1 MVSYV
6 HLLQAVTPK
15 KYDVRFEFSKLGEDD
30 GFAGYLKAD
39 LELAKPSHTVELHAK
54 CIDIQSAFV
63 KLQSGLTIKMTQA
76 VKQDA
81 TESVLLTF
89 ESVLSGSILLESS
102 FSGSIRGPLNGL
114 YHCDFNGIAGA
125 STHFEPVYARYV
137 FPCIDEPAAKAC
149 FKISIVAPSALTV
162 VSNMPQESSR
172 VLSDGVTEH
181 VFAETPRMSSYLL
194 GFAIGD
200 FSVIHEPGNSPIP
213 MALYAPRGKEKMGQF
228 ALEIAAYSLAF
239 FEKFFDQKFPLPK
252 LDLVVPP
259 AFPIGGMENWGI
271 ITLTDRSLIDETAS
285 LQKRQGVASLV
296 AHEVSHMWF
305 GDLVTPAWWDD
316 LWLKEGFASWVNLLP
331 LDAKFPEWRVW
342 DSWILSLLYGGK
354 KSGALEVD
362 QYKATHPIE
371 VAVNHPDEVQEIFDE
386 LSYNKGSAV
395 VNMLYHS
402 LGHDTFRKGLSD
414 WLEKCKNGNSTTNEL
429 WACLEKASGQP
440 VAEMMSSW
448 TKNCG
453 FPVLEVNL
461 SVCGDIWEV
470 TQRRFSLHDSH
481 HCLHAQDENGKQEK
495 RVKLNPWTVPICI
508 QHDGSQSTERTT
520 FSETRTTIPRK
531 GRWIKVNSGIR
542 TPLRV
547 CYAPE
552 LLKVIVKSGSALQ
565 PTDRVGLVNDTFAMM
580 RAGMVEPATLLSLC
594 ESLLPSEKDPMAWVG
609 HIGILRKALTVFED
623 SFDKDEAPELP
634 RFLIHLVVPLKD
646 RLGWEEPAQEDAWDS
661 LLRPEVLSLLAA
673 CQEPM
678 VCKES
683 IQRAETYLCAQH
695 PAPKKSSI
703 NLKAAFESACSI
715 CGGLEIPNS
724 AVRGVALKVGLSNKG
739 ALWKPMCERLKVVS
753 NTEERDQ
760 LLVAMMG
767 HSDRMVLENWVASA
781 IQGQLPSQEWG
792 TMFAGLAGNRHHK
805 RLAWNMLT
813 RHWDAVYK
821 VWGQSQFKMKAIIA
835 SAMVKADPDEVELFF
850 DSHPCE
856 MAKRTIQQGLEG
868 LAADAFLSA
877 KAKDL
882 HNYFQSGMA
891 VL

>member
-1 MVSYV
+1 MRLPSPTRVRGLLRCLDAAFFVASFEEEGYYTVGDLREDGQEVVSEFVTALSMPRGTDERFLRLSFEDGENEQEPPEEPTSPVARLGTMDPSWLEIIAPLYSM
-6 HLLQAVTPK
+6 HMGCENMGYTSAFLLQA
-15 KYDVRFEFSKLGEDD
+15 LEDNQRELQFWED
-30 GFAGYLKAD
+30 WRGREAGPQSWLVS
-39 LELAKPSHTVELHAK
+39 ELAEKTGEEGSLHCVDNFAHEHSTAPLLSQIAK
-54 CIDIQSAFV
+54 RLR
-63 KLQSGLTIKMTQA
+63 LQHRLRRSLNPLT
-76 VKQDA
+76 
-81 TESVLLTF
+81 
-89 ESVLSGSILLESS
+89 
-102 FSGSIRGPLNGL
+102 
-114 YHCDFNGIAGA
+114 GA

-200 FSVIHEPGNSPIP
+200 FSVIHEPGNSPVP

-259 AFPIGGMENWGI
+259 AFPIG
-271 ITLTDRSLIDETAS
+271 
-285 LQKRQGVASLV
+285 
-296 AHEVSHMWF
+296 
-305 GDLVTPAWWDD
+305 
-316 LWLKEGFASWVNLLP
+316 
-331 LDAKFPEWRVW
+331 
-342 DSWILSLLYGGK
+342 
-354 KSGALEVD
+354 
-362 QYKATHPIE
+362 
-371 VAVNHPDEVQEIFDE
+371 
-386 LSYNKGSAV
+386 
-395 VNMLYHS
+395 
-402 LGHDTFRKGLSD
+402 
-414 WLEKCKNGNSTTNEL
+414 
-429 WACLEKASGQP
+429 
-440 VAEMMSSW
+440 
-448 TKNCG
+448 
-453 FPVLEVNL
+453 VLEVNL

-531 GRWIKVNSGIR
+531 GAGRR
-542 TPLRV
+542 H
-547 CYAPE
+547 
-552 LLKVIVKSGSALQ
+552 VIVKSGSALQ

-634 RFLIHLVVPLKD
+634 RFLIHLVD

-739 ALWKPMCERLKVVS
+739 ALWKPMCERLKVAS

-868 LAADAFLSA
+868 LAADAFLSDVRA
-877 KAKDL
+877 SIDSFLSLLWPHLAPGALILL
-882 HNYFQSGMA
+882 HSTLTNSSVRGWLENISASPWGPPNNVLSLLEPHKKFQNSVTILQHRPDGYA
-891 VL
+891 EPIYSKLP